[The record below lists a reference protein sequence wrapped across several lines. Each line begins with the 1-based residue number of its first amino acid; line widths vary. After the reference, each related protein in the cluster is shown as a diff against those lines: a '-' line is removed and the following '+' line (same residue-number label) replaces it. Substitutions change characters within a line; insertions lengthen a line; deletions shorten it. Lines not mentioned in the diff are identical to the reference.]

1 MEATSAGDCRSN
13 GGVILTIDAS
23 NIRVGGG
30 LTHLVEMLRAADPAS
45 HGVSKVHLWA
55 SSATLAHVDERD
67 WLQKRSDPLLDRG
80 RLRRMVWQRFRLRK
94 LASDAGSDLLFV
106 PGGVDAS
113 GVRPMVTMSQ
123 NLLPFEWSEARR
135 FGWSTMTVKCL
146 LLRLAHK
153 RTFREAIGV
162 IFLTNYARDA
172 VLKVTGELSGAAAV
186 VPHGINPRFQ
196 LAPRAQEEF
205 STFSTARPCRVLYV
219 SVVEVYKHHWH
230 VADAVAALR
239 AEGIPI
245 VLDLVGPPASGSAR
259 LAEALDRLD
268 PSGQFI
274 RHVGEV
280 PYPRLHELY
289 AQADVFV
296 FASSCETFGQILT
309 EAMSAGL
316 PIACSNRSAMP
327 EILSD
332 AGVYFDPESPAE
344 IASALRQLMES
355 ATTRTGKAEMA
366 YRRARAFSWR
376 RCADETFAFFAR
388 AVDEKRVRVE

>member
-1 MEATSAGDCRSN
+1 M
-13 GGVILTIDAS
+13 ILTIDAS

-45 HGVSKVHLWA
+45 HGISSVHLWA
-55 SSATLAHVDERD
+55 SSATLAHVDGRA

-80 RLRRMVWQRFRLRK
+80 RFRRMLWQRFRLRK
-94 LASDAGSDLLFV
+94 LAVEAGCDLLFV

-113 GVRPMVTMSQ
+113 GLRPMVTMSQ
-123 NLLPFEWSEARR
+123 NLLPFEWNEARR

-162 IFLTNYARDA
+162 IFLTDYARDA
-172 VLKVTGELSGAAAV
+172 VLKVTGKLTGATVV

-196 LAPRAQEEF
+196 LEPRAQEEF
-205 STFSTARPCRVLYV
+205 LAFSTVRPCRVLYV

-230 VADAVAALR
+230 VAEAVGALR
-239 AEGIPI
+239 AEGLPV

-259 LAEALDRLD
+259 LAEALERLD
-268 PSGQFI
+268 PREQFI
-274 RHVGEV
+274 RYVGHV
-280 PYPRLHELY
+280 PYARLHELY

-316 PIACSNRSAMP
+316 PIACSDRSAMP

-355 ATTRTGKAEMA
+355 AAMRAEKAESA
-366 YRRARAFSWR
+366 SRRARAFSWR

-388 AVDEKRVRVE
+388 AVDEKRASAA